1 MKAIF
6 AILKDSFR
14 EAAASR
20 VLWIALIAIVVV
32 LLALAP
38 LSFTSAPSTQLRPFE
53 LVDTELFLQT
63 LADGPNSPGTPAAHL
78 WTLLKDEQKQQIK
91 SYLNPPAVEPSPAN
105 PGGPGG
111 PGGPRPIRVQ
121 ARVLDLVNRLLPMP
135 EFYHPESWASVELD
149 ESLRAPDAADIED
162 ELRASRN
169 VKRLAAAFSQSLV
182 VEDEMSL
189 SLSYGTMVL
198 FGPLQGAPSQS
209 SQLIDQTIIVIL
221 SIFLGF
227 FGIFSS
233 LLVTASIIPRTF
245 EPGEISLLLSKPVRR
260 TVLFITKFIGGCAF
274 TTLCAGVLVTGIWL
288 LLWTRFGLWR
298 PELLLCIPL
307 YVFLF
312 AVYFSVSALAG
323 AIWRAPTVSLIIVVV
338 FWVVVTT
345 TGGVYAFMTN
355 GYLQTQQLVEV
366 TAAGSEVF
374 VVDGAKKFRRWD
386 SQTSDWVRICDDGR
400 GNNLMQLLQ
409 SLRFSGVR
417 PRIVANNTG
426 DRILALQSEMS
437 RFGGASAASLI
448 SAEKEN
454 GYLREV
460 ESVTP
465 EPVFAVFINRNGD
478 VILPGIRSVYQ
489 FKGVSDQIKKT
500 QAFLKQLSIPWPMA
514 RPSQAFQTLTE
525 TPMKPQR
532 ADAAV
537 AFNASNDQLVY
548 WDNGTLTTL
557 NRRDDGVYVPG
568 ATRVFEEKQAA
579 ALAAGGE
586 FVLCATADGV
596 VQLLDATTLETLEQ
610 TALAKGDVPR
620 SAEFSSDGSWGVVMT
635 HGGNLQSVDGKARK
649 FLDWTPREN
658 GSVSAVRFDDQGKLL
673 LANGR
678 RSIFVYAAPESALEK
693 AFHGRTEWPHQ
704 VYDYVVQPLYLVL
717 PKPSEVD
724 NVVQYLVTGKK
735 SVEVPGDPE
744 GRTAVSSDGLN
755 QQRITFDVNVSL
767 WSNLGFIAV
776 MLGLGCVYISR
787 RDF

>member
-1 MKAIF
+1 MKAVF

-20 VLWIALIAIVVV
+20 VLLIALIAIVVV

-53 LVDTELFLQT
+53 LVDTQLFLQT
-63 LADGPNSPGTPAAHL
+63 LADGAKSPGTPAAHL
-78 WTLLKDEQKQQIK
+78 WSLLKDDQRKQIDN
-91 SYLNPPAVEPSPAN
+91 YLNPPAVQPPA
-105 PGGPGG
+105 GG
-111 PGGPRPIRVQ
+111 PGGPRPVRVQ
-121 ARVLDLVNRLLPMP
+121 ARVLDLVNKLLPLP
-135 EFYHPESWASVELD
+135 EFYHPESWAGVELD
-149 ESLRAPDAADIED
+149 ESLRAVDADDID
-162 ELRASRN
+162 ANTRASRN
-169 VKRLAAAFSQSLV
+169 LKRLAAAFTQSLV

-274 TTLCAGVLVTGIWL
+274 TTLCAGVLVTGIWF

-323 AIWRAPTVSLIIVVV
+323 AVWRNPTVSLIIVVV

-345 TGGVYAFMTN
+345 TGGIHAFMNN

-374 VVDGAKKFRRWD
+374 VVDGAKKFRRWNPE
-386 SQTSDWVRICDDGR
+386 TSDWVRICDDGR

-409 SLRFSGVR
+409 SLRFAGVR
-417 PRIVANNTG
+417 PRIVASATG

-437 RFGGASAASLI
+437 RFGGASAATLI
-448 SAEKEN
+448 SADKDN

-460 ESVTP
+460 ESLTP
-465 EPVFAVFINRNGD
+465 EPVFAVFMNRDGD

-489 FKGVSDQIKKT
+489 FKGVSDQVRKT
-500 QAFLKQLSIPWPMA
+500 QAFLKQLSIPWPMT

-537 AFNASNDQLVY
+537 AFNLSNDQLAY
-548 WDNGTLTTL
+548 WDNGTLSTL
-557 NRRDDGVYVPG
+557 NRREDGIYVAG
-568 ATRVFEEKQAA
+568 ATRDFDKKQAA
-579 ALAAGGE
+579 VIAAGGD
-586 FVLCATADGV
+586 FILCAMADGV
-596 VQLLDATTLETLEQ
+596 VQLLDAKTLETLQQ
-610 TALAKGDVPR
+610 TTLKAGDVPK
-620 SAEFSSDGSWGVVMT
+620 SAEFSSDGRWGVVMT
-635 HGGNLQSVDGKARK
+635 HGGNLLSLNGEARK

-658 GSVSAVRFDDQGKLL
+658 GSVSAIRFDEQGKLL

-678 RSIFVYAAPESALEK
+678 RSICVYASPETDSEK
-693 AFHGRTEWPHQ
+693 VFQGLTEWPHQ
-704 VYDYVVQPLYLVL
+704 AYDYVVRPLYLLL

-724 NVVQYLVTGKK
+724 NIVQYLVTGKK
-735 SVEVPGDPE
+735 SVEMSGDSE
-744 GRTAVSSDGLN
+744 GRSRGGSDNLN
-755 QQRITFDVNVSL
+755 HQRVTFDLSVSL
-767 WSNLGFIAV
+767 WSNVAFVAV
-776 MLGLGCVYISR
+776 MLGLGCIYIAR

>member
-1 MKAIF
+1 MKAVF

-20 VLWIALIAIVVV
+20 VLLIALIAIVVV

-53 LVDTELFLQT
+53 LVDTQLFLQT
-63 LADGPNSPGTPAAHL
+63 LADGPKSPGTPAAHL
-78 WTLLKDEQKQQIK
+78 WSLLKDDQRKQIDG
-91 SYLNPPAVEPSPAN
+91 YLNPPAVQQPT
-105 PGGPGG
+105 GG
-111 PGGPRPIRVQ
+111 PGGPRPVRVQ
-121 ARVLDLVNRLLPMP
+121 ARVLELVNKLLPLP

-149 ESLRAPDAADIED
+149 ETLRAADAADIDAEM
-162 ELRASRN
+162 RASRN
-169 VKRLAAAFSQSLV
+169 LKRLAAAFTQSLV

-260 TVLFITKFIGGCAF
+260 TVLFVTKFIGGCAF

-323 AIWRAPTVSLIIVVV
+323 AVWRNATVSLIIVVV

-345 TGGVYAFMTN
+345 TGGIHAFMTN

-366 TAAGSEVF
+366 TSAGSEVF

-386 SQTSDWVRICDDGR
+386 PEKSDWVRICDDGR

-409 SLRFSGVR
+409 SLRFAGVR
-417 PRIVANNTG
+417 PRIVASATG

-437 RFGGASAASLI
+437 RFGGASAATLI
-448 SAEKEN
+448 SADKEN

-465 EPVFAVFINRNGD
+465 EPVFAVFMNKNGD

-489 FKGVSDQIKKT
+489 FKGVSDQVRKT

-514 RPSQAFQTLTE
+514 RPSQAFQALTE

-537 AFNASNDQLVY
+537 AFNISNDQLVY

-557 NRRDDGVYVPG
+557 NRREDGVYVAG
-568 ATRVFEEKQAA
+568 ATRDFDKKQAA
-579 ALAAGGE
+579 VIAAGGG
-586 FVLCATADGV
+586 FVLCAMADGV
-596 VQLLDATTLETLEQ
+596 VQLLDAKTLETLEQ
-610 TALAKGDVPR
+610 TLLKTGDVPK
-620 SAEFSSDGSWGVVMT
+620 SAEFSSDGNWGVVMT
-635 HGGNLQSVDGKARK
+635 HGGNLLSLDGKTRK

-658 GSVSAVRFDDQGKLL
+658 GTVSAIRFDEQGKLL

-678 RSIFVYAAPESALEK
+678 RSIFVYASAASDSEK
-693 AFHGRTEWPHQ
+693 SFLGLTEWPHQ
-704 VYDYVVQPLYLVL
+704 AYDYVVRPLYLLL

-724 NVVQYLVTGKK
+724 NIVQYLVTGKK
-735 SVEVPGDPE
+735 SVEISGGPE
-744 GRTAVSSDGLN
+744 GRSGAGSDDLN
-755 QQRITFDVNVSL
+755 QQRVTFDLNVSL
-767 WSNLGFIAV
+767 WSNLAFIAV
-776 MLGLGCVYISR
+776 MLGLGCVYIAR

>member
-1 MKAIF
+1 MKAVF

-20 VLWIALIAIVVV
+20 VLLIALIAIVVV

-53 LVDTELFLQT
+53 LVDTQLFLQT
-63 LADGPNSPGTPAAHL
+63 LADGPKSPGTPAAHL
-78 WTLLKDEQKQQIK
+78 WKLLKDDQRKQID
-91 SYLNPPAVEPSPAN
+91 SYLNPSAVQPPT
-105 PGGPGG
+105 GG
-111 PGGPRPIRVQ
+111 PGGPRPVRVQ
-121 ARVLDLVNRLLPMP
+121 ARVLDLVNKLLPLS

-149 ESLRAPDAADIED
+149 ESLRAADPADMIAD
-162 ELRASRN
+162 TRASRN
-169 VKRLAAAFSQSLV
+169 LKRLAAAFSQSLV
-182 VEDEMSL
+182 VEEEMSL

-209 SQLIDQTIIVIL
+209 SQLIDQTIIFVL

-227 FGIFSS
+227 FGISSS
-233 LLVTASIIPRTF
+233 LIVTASIIPRTF
-245 EPGEISLLLSKPVRR
+245 EPGEISLLLSKPVSR
-260 TVLFITKFIGGCAF
+260 TVLFVTKFIGGCAF

-323 AIWRAPTVSLIIVVV
+323 AVWRNPTVALIVVVV
-338 FWVVVTT
+338 FWIVVTT
-345 TGGVYAFMTN
+345 TDQIHAFMTF
-355 GYLQTQQLVEV
+355 GYFPTQRLVEV

-386 SQTSDWVRICDDGR
+386 PQTTDWVRICDDGR
-400 GNNLMQLLQ
+400 GSHLVQLLQ
-409 SLRFSGVR
+409 NLRYAGIR
-417 PRIVANNTG
+417 PRVVASATG
-426 DRILALQSEMS
+426 DRILALQAEMS
-437 RFGGASAASLI
+437 RFGGASAATLI
-448 SAEKEN
+448 SADKEN

-465 EPVFAVFINRNGD
+465 EPVFAVFMNKNGD

-489 FKGVSDQIKKT
+489 YKGVSDQVRKT
-500 QAFLKQLSIPWPMA
+500 QAFLKQLSIPWPMS

-525 TPMKPQR
+525 APMKPQR
-532 ADAAV
+532 ADATV
-537 AFNASNDQLVY
+537 AFNMSNDQLVY

-557 NRRDDGVYVPG
+557 NRREDGVYVAG
-568 ATRVFEEKQAA
+568 ATRDFEKKQAA
-579 ALAAGGE
+579 TIAAGGE
-586 FVLCATADGV
+586 FVLCAMADGV
-596 VQLLDATTLETLEQ
+596 VQLLNAKTLETLEQ
-610 TALAKGDVPR
+610 TSLTTGDVPK
-620 SAEFSSDGSWGVVMT
+620 SAEFSSDGNWGVVMT
-635 HGGNLQSVDGKARK
+635 HGGNLLSVDGKSRK

-658 GSVSAVRFDDQGKLL
+658 GAVSAIRFDEQGKLL

-678 RSIFVYAAPESALEK
+678 RSIFVYASPESVSEK
-693 AFHGRTEWPHQ
+693 AFQGLTEWPHQ
-704 VYDYVVQPLYLVL
+704 AYDYVVRPLYMLL

-724 NVVQYLVTGKK
+724 NIVQYLVTGKK
-735 SVEVPGDPE
+735 SVEISG
-744 GRTAVSSDGLN
+744 GSDGRSVGGSDDLN
-755 QQRITFDVNVSL
+755 QQRVTFDLSVSL
-767 WSNLGFIAV
+767 WSNAAFISV

>member
-1 MKAIF
+1 MKAVL

-20 VLWIALIAIVVV
+20 VLLIALAAIVVV

-53 LVDTELFLQT
+53 LVDTQLFLQT
-63 LADGPNSPGTPAAHL
+63 LADGPKSPGTPAAHL
-78 WTLLKDEQKQQIK
+78 WGLLKDDQRKQID
-91 SYLNPPAVEPSPAN
+91 SYLNPPAVQQPT
-105 PGGPGG
+105 GG
-111 PGGPRPIRVQ
+111 PGGPRPVRVQ
-121 ARVLDLVNRLLPMP
+121 ARVLDLVNKLLPMP

-149 ESLRAPDAADIED
+149 ESLRAADPADMVADI
-162 ELRASRN
+162 RASRN
-169 VKRLAAAFSQSLV
+169 LKRLAAAFTQSLV

-323 AIWRAPTVSLIIVVV
+323 AVWRNPTVSLIIVVV

-345 TGGVYAFMTN
+345 TGGIYAFMTN

-366 TAAGSEVF
+366 TSAGSEVF

-386 SQTSDWVRICDDGR
+386 AQTSDWVRICDDGR

-409 SLRFSGVR
+409 SLRFTGVR
-417 PRIVANNTG
+417 PRIVASATG

-437 RFGGASAASLI
+437 RFGGASAATLI
-448 SAEKEN
+448 SADKEN

-465 EPVFAVFINRNGD
+465 EPVFAVFMNKNGD

-489 FKGVSDQIKKT
+489 FKGVSDQVRKT

-514 RPSQAFQTLTE
+514 RPSQAFQALTE

-537 AFNASNDQLVY
+537 AFNISNDQLVY

-557 NRRDDGVYVPG
+557 NRREDGVYIAG
-568 ATRVFEEKQAA
+568 ATRVFEKKQAA
-579 ALAAGGE
+579 TIAAGGA
-586 FVLCATADGV
+586 FVLCAMADGV
-596 VQLLDATTLETLEQ
+596 VQLLDATTLKTLEQ
-610 TALAKGDVPR
+610 TSLSAGDVPK
-620 SAEFSSDGSWGVVMT
+620 SAEFSSDGNWGAVMT
-635 HGGNLQSVDGKARK
+635 HGGNLLSLDGKTRK

-658 GSVSAVRFDDQGKLL
+658 GSVSAIRFDEQGKLL

-678 RSIFVYAAPESALEK
+678 RSIFVYASPESDSEK
-693 AFHGRTEWPHQ
+693 TFQGLTEWPHQ
-704 VYDYVVQPLYLVL
+704 AYDYVVRPLYLLL

-724 NVVQYLVTGKK
+724 NIVKYLVTGRK
-735 SVEVPGDPE
+735 SVEVSGDPE
-744 GRTAVSSDGLN
+744 GRSAGGSDDLSQN
-755 QQRITFDVNVSL
+755 RITFDLSVSL
-767 WSNLGFIAV
+767 WSNLAFIAV
-776 MLGLGCVYISR
+776 MLGLGCIYIGR